1 MKKQKNLHWTTEQ
14 DAFLIANYPTKGK
27 MFCAKS
33 LKVGEASVRWRASRL
48 GIKLDRSS
56 GFFRDFQARAASSKI
71 GKKRPGQSLVMKRLH
86 AEGKLK
92 KTKEQKIAISK
103 RMKQQWKDN
112 PHPKGMLGKKHTVE
126 TLRILSIKS
135 KESEARMTDKQKSD
149 RSRKMIETKMERG
162 NLVNQRQKQTWKADW
177 HEIGGKRKY
186 YRSKWE
192 SNYARYLEFLKSQGK
207 IKDWFHEPK
216 VFWFEG
222 IKRGC
227 VSYLP
232 DFLVIENDGSEA
244 YHEVKGWMDDRS
256 KTKIRRMAKYFPK
269 VKLVVIDSKGYKALS
284 KTAGAVVPGWQ

>member
-1 MKKQKNLHWTTEQ
+1 MKKQKNLHWTPEQ
-14 DAFLIANYPTKGK
+14 DSFLVANYPAKGK
-27 MFCAKS
+27 MFCANA
-33 LKVGEASVRWRASRL
+33 LETGEASVRWRASKLGLRL
-48 GIKLDRSS
+48 DKSS
-56 GFFRDFQARAASSKI
+56 GFVKDFQARAAASKV
-71 GKKRPGQSLVMKRLH
+71 GKKRPKQALVIKRLH

-92 KTKEQKIAISK
+92 KTEKQKLANGQ
-103 RMKQQWKDN
+103 RMKQHWKNN
-112 PHPKGMLGKKHTVE
+112 PHPKGMLGKKHNAE
-126 TLRILSIKS
+126 TLVALSAIS
-135 KESEARMTDKQKSD
+135 KDRAANMTEEQISEKT
-149 RSRKMIETKMERG
+149 RKMINTKMERG
-162 NLVNQRQKQTWKADW
+162 NLVPQRQKQTWKADW

-186 YRSKWE
+186 YRSRWE

-256 KTKIRRMAKYFPK
+256 KTKIKRMAKYFPK
-269 VKLVVIDSKGYKALS
+269 VKLVVVDSKGYKALS
-284 KTAGAVVPGWQ
+284 KTAAAIVPGWQ

>member
-27 MFCAKS
+27 MFCAS
-33 LKVGEASVRWRASRL
+33 ALDIGEASVRWRASRL
-48 GIKLDRSS
+48 GLRLDRSS
-56 GFFRDFQARAASSKI
+56 GFVKDFQARSAASKI
-71 GKKRPGQSLVMKRLH
+71 GKKRPEQALVMKRLH

-92 KTKEQKIAISK
+92 KTEEQKIAIGK

-112 PHPKGMLGKKHTVE
+112 PHPKGMLGKKHSRE
-126 TLRILSIKS
+126 TLVALSAIS
-135 KESEARMTDKQKSD
+135 KDRAANMTDEQTSKKT
-149 RSRKMIETKMERG
+149 RKMINTKMERG
-162 NLVNQRQKQTWKADW
+162 NLINQRQKQTWKADW
-177 HEIGGKRKY
+177 HEIGGKRRY
-186 YRSKWE
+186 YRSRWE

-256 KTKIRRMAKYFPK
+256 KTKIKRMAKYFPG
-269 VKLVVIDSKGYKALS
+269 VKLVVVDSKAYKVLS
-284 KTAGAVVPGWQ
+284 KTAASVVPEWQ